1 MTDVRSLVTSTLAAE
16 FEAFGNVLSGCPAD
30 RFNTPPRFGHS
41 AAWHALHVMDWTRA
55 IIQPGLL
62 GANPELTYG
71 YLGFEDQPWAQAVSG
86 PTLARESD
94 SKDVIAEAVRGV
106 FANALEAIQTAPDER
121 FRTDALFAALKKPRP
136 VLESLLY
143 HATHTAYHRG
153 QVRQLSF
160 DFKVIP
166 TPRSMVN

>member
-1 MTDVRSLVTSTLAAE
+1 MTDVRSLVTAALAAE
-16 FEAFGNVLSGCPAD
+16 FRAFGDVLSGCPAEH
-30 RFNTPPRFGHS
+30 FNTPPRSGHT

-55 IIQPGLL
+55 MIQPGLL
-62 GANPELTYG
+62 GADPELTYG

-86 PTLARESD
+86 PTLAREQD
-94 SKDVIAEAVRGV
+94 SKDVILEAVQGV
-106 FANALEAIQTAPDER
+106 LTDALEAIQAAPDGR
-121 FRTDALFAALKKPRP
+121 FTSEAMWGALKKPRP

-160 DFKVIP
+160 DFKIIP
-166 TPRSMVN
+166 TPGSMVN